1 MLSKTKLILTVLS
14 TGLLGTIL
22 PPSYSNPNFDSESNH
37 INNLDKLI
45 KKNNSDIYI
54 PKNNLDKFIIN
65 GATYSTK
72 FVPLMNDGS
81 DGSDY
86 TSIMANDGKRLLV
99 DAGFD
104 YVNSTTNN
112 RIQSI
117 PFFAQ
122 TSVNVSGGTESD
134 TSFSLNSLMK
144 LGELAR
150 DDEGDI
156 KTLAFSQVRF
166 ATATNAEGSTT
177 NLGLGIRH
185 RPNDL
190 SMLGANAFWDYRMTE
205 YSDAHS
211 RLGLG
216 GEYLWKDFEFRNNWY
231 MALTDEK
238 DVTIKGSNF
247 KERVVDGWDIEI
259 GYRFPNNPELALFVR
274 GFNWDYKHTQDNS
287 GLEGAVSWQA
297 NPHLGLEAWVSN
309 EISGVSTALN
319 SKLPG
324 TNETFFGLRINLTGS
339 PMIFEK
345 NDYKKN
351 MITQMTQPVKRK
363 YDVLLERSGGAF
375 TNRAKGA

>member
-1 MLSKTKLILTVLS
+1 MLSKTKLILAVLS

-104 YVNSTTNN
+104 FVNSTTNN

-150 DDEGDI
+150 DEEGDI